1 MPFCPNCKME
11 YREGFKVCADCKVPL
26 VDKLE
31 EMPKFEEI
39 DESNLFV
46 GDFATDEDDNDI
58 PESMEKYV
66 MEDEDGIKRVDET
79 ALIEAINTG
88 EFTELGDIDDNMLR
102 RIAPQIQ
109 GVLRRQKALSSADV
123 YVPSKEKMSEL
134 SSSIVT
140 LFICGGIGLIA
151 VILALFGVIPLPIH
165 GVRLYVICGVMCV
178 MFLAFIVGGFT
189 SIASKKKLSSAVDD
203 EEENMKKL
211 IFYIENNFDA
221 KAVDDHIG
229 DIDEGQKFFVRTA
242 YLRRDLKEMFP
253 DLSDGFID
261 NFIDENFDK
270 IFD

>member
-31 EMPKFEEI
+31 EMPKFEAI

-46 GDFATDEDDNDI
+46 GDFVEDEDDNDI

-66 MEDEDGIKRVDET
+66 IEDEDGIKRVDET

-165 GVRLYVICGVMCV
+165 GVRLYVICGVMGV
-178 MFLAFIVGGFT
+178 MFLSFIVGGFT
-189 SIASKKKLSSAVDD
+189 SIASKKKLSTAVDD